1 MCLLEMADVRRVEK
15 MRDVDC
21 MQYGMTVEEMTESK

>member
-1 MCLLEMADVRRVEK
+1 MADVRRVEK